1 MLQEKFVTKSQKH
14 ILSFSKVLCAP
25 SGEWLLPLHIFS
37 LVTKKQF
44 KFSNNFALELP
55 PTFCV
60 LNQQP
65 FLLFVKILCA
75 LSTGTYS
82 TSSKTLQ
89 AVPSLPSHLQRYVWQ
104 YFFNTCPK
112 DLRVTCPDAANEAWR
127 GSWVKQIVEAKENEK
142 QRNFFVPPWNNCFQ
156 PIPCTRTDSPEKP
169 RHLKFWASIFYLS
182 SLPQLVGLFYKRPQ
196 RRTNSVWRT
205 LLNKTVRLGTGFCST
220 RMIEQRLLSR
230 EWVRIERLISVK
242 SWCLSDC
249 FTS

>member
-1 MLQEKFVTKSQKH
+1 MLQVKFVKKPQKH

-44 KFSNNFALELP
+44 KFSNTTLRWNFP
-55 PTFCV
+55 QTFCV

-75 LSTGTYS
+75 LSTDTYW

-112 DLRVTCPDAANEAWR
+112 DLRVICPDAANEAWR

-142 QRNFFVPPWNNCFQ
+142 QRNFFVPASPKGIIAFSPNHVYVQIRQKNPVIWSFGLLYFTCLPSPSLLPCFTSGHKEEL
-156 PIPCTRTDSPEKP
+156 I
-169 RHLKFWASIFYLS
+169 L
-182 SLPQLVGLFYKRPQ
+182 YK
-196 RRTNSVWRT
+196 RT
-205 LLNKTVRLGTGFCST
+205 LLNKTVRLGRGFCWT

-230 EWVRIERLISVK
+230 AWNRIEGLIPVK
-242 SWCLSDC
+242 G
-249 FTS
+249 